1 MGSVGRGVFL
11 PAIGRIVSMLIEWQR
26 RAGGPGWGS
35 LYLVRMTTA
44 RGEEGLCVGRAATG
58 EREGGGP
65 RGEEDAL
72 AFFVGFVFPPYLKKI
87 IIICC
92 LVVFIGFLLL
102 GIDVV
107 VLKGKHNVRERGQQ
121 RGGQM

>member
-1 MGSVGRGVFL
+1 MGFTLLGEDDHG
-11 PAIGRIVSMLIEWQR
+11 E
-26 RAGGPGWGS
+26 GG
-35 LYLVRMTTA
+35 
-44 RGEEGLCVGRAATG
+44 GRAVCG
-58 EREGGGP
+58 EGCDGRKGRGGP

-102 GIDVV
+102 GIDVI
-107 VLKGKHNVRERGQQ
+107 VLKGKQNVRERGQQ

>member
-1 MGSVGRGVFL
+1 MGGNGVCGKGRGGSL
-11 PAIGRIVSMLIEWQR
+11 PANVEWQR

-44 RGEEGLCVGRAATG
+44 EGGGRAVCG
-58 EREGGGP
+58 EGCDGREGWEGGP

-72 AFFVGFVFPPYLKKI
+72 AFFVGLFFFFLPYLKKI

-92 LVVFIGFLLL
+92 LVIFISFLLL

-107 VLKGKHNVRERGQQ
+107 VLKGKQSC
-121 RGGQM
+121 